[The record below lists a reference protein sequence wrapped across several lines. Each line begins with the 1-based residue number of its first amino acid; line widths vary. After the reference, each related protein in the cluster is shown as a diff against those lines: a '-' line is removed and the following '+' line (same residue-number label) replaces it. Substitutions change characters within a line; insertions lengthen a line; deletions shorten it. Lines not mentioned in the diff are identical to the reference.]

1 MNAALRM
8 RAIIM
13 VKIRLN
19 VKRAAAQLRKHACF
33 RGYFRLAFIFSKC
46 RAVMVNALAIARITP
61 MNPVLSGFRLQTT
74 RKSLLGALMPKQR
87 RKFRVEEMTHG
98 EMPAE
103 IFAENNSEN
112 ASRHAELMAELRS
125 LRAMMASGARPA
137 ATGEAAPR
145 DANVVEVAQEA
156 RKIRSQFDVIEQA
169 IKKTKGEM
177 FSPPEHGLDGG
188 QIARVMQELAAVK
201 EGTTD
206 ATDRLLKSAE
216 TIEQTSSTLI
226 AALKGG
232 HEQGLAQ
239 DIQDQV
245 TQIFEACNFH
255 DLTSQR
261 ISKVV
266 TTLKSVEDHLEQ
278 MVEIWNAIERFTN
291 YVGRLAPP
299 TGDESMLNGPKLDGD
314 EGHASQNDVD
324 AMFH

>member
-1 MNAALRM
+1 
-8 RAIIM
+8 
-13 VKIRLN
+13 
-19 VKRAAAQLRKHACF
+19 
-33 RGYFRLAFIFSKC
+33 
-46 RAVMVNALAIARITP
+46 
-61 MNPVLSGFRLQTT
+61 
-74 RKSLLGALMPKQR
+74 
-87 RKFRVEEMTHG
+87 MTHG

-125 LRAMMASGARPA
+125 LRAMMASGAKPA
-137 ATGEAAPR
+137 AAGEAPPQQ
-145 DANVVEVAQEA
+145 DTKVGEVAAQA
-156 RKIRSQFDVIEQA
+156 RQIRSQFDVIEQA

-206 ATDRLLKSAE
+206 ATDRLLKAAE

-226 AALKGG
+226 AALKGA

>member
-1 MNAALRM
+1 MPR
-8 RAIIM
+8 
-13 VKIRLN
+13 
-19 VKRAAAQLRKHACF
+19 QRKVF
-33 RGYFRLAFIFSKC
+33 RI
-46 RAVMVNALAIARITP
+46 
-61 MNPVLSGFRLQTT
+61 
-74 RKSLLGALMPKQR
+74 
-87 RKFRVEEMTHG
+87 EEMKG
-98 EMPAE
+98 DAPAS
-103 IFAENNSEN
+103 FSETDSDH
-112 ASRHAELMAELRS
+112 AARHAEMMAELRS
-125 LRAMMASGARPA
+125 LRAMMIAKSNSAGKGA
-137 ATGEAAPR
+137 AAPAH
-145 DANVVEVAQEA
+145 DTKVVAVAQEA
-156 RKIRSQFDVIEQA
+156 RKLKIEFDVIDQA

-201 EGTTD
+201 DGTTD
-206 ATDRLLKSAE
+206 ATDRLLKAAE
-216 TIEQTSSTLI
+216 TIEQTSSTLA

-266 TTLKSVEDHLEQ
+266 TTLKSVEDHLAQ

-314 EGHASQNDVD
+314 EGHASQTDVD
-324 AMFH
+324 ALFH

>member
-1 MNAALRM
+1 MKSANTAPRM

-13 VKIRLN
+13 VKIRLI
-19 VKRAAAQLRKHACF
+19 VKRAAAQRANTRAFAL
-33 RGYFRLAFIFSKC
+33 YFRLAFILSKQ
-46 RAVMVNALAIARITP
+46 RAVMVNGYCIAH
-61 MNPVLSGFRLQTT
+61 MNPVLSGDRLQTPE
-74 RKSLLGALMPKQR
+74 KFSLGALMPRQR
-87 RKFRVEEMTHG
+87 KVFRIEEMKG
-98 EMPAE
+98 DAPASFSE
-103 IFAENNSEN
+103 AESDH
-112 ASRHAELMAELRS
+112 AARHAEMMAELRS
-125 LRAMMASGARPA
+125 LRAMMIAKPSGGSGA
-137 ATGEAAPR
+137 AAPAP
-145 DANVVEVAQEA
+145 DTKVVAVAQEA
-156 RKIRSQFDVIEQA
+156 RKLKIEFDVIDQA

-201 EGTTD
+201 EGTTE
-206 ATDRLLKSAE
+206 ATDRLLKAAE

-226 AALKGG
+226 AALKGA

-324 AMFH
+324 ALFH

>member
-1 MNAALRM
+1 MNSTL
-8 RAIIM
+8 IG
-13 VKIRLN
+13 L
-19 VKRAAAQLRKHACF
+19 
-33 RGYFRLAFIFSKC
+33 
-46 RAVMVNALAIARITP
+46 
-61 MNPVLSGFRLQTT
+61 RLQE
-74 RKSLLGALMPKQR
+74 KEIQLGALMPKP
-87 RKFRVEEMTHG
+87 RKVFRIEEISHG
-98 EMPAE
+98 EMPIE
-103 IFAENNSEN
+103 FPESNSDH
-112 ASRHAELMAELRS
+112 ASRHAELMAELRA
-125 LRAMMASGARPA
+125 LRAMMATTKP
-137 ATGEAAPR
+137 GEFAVPEQK
-145 DANVVEVAQEA
+145 VVEVIKAQAAEA
-156 RKIRSQFDVIEQA
+156 RKLKIEFDVIDQA

-206 ATDRLLKSAE
+206 ATDRLLKAAE
-216 TIEQTSSTLI
+216 TIEQTSSTLA

-232 HEQGLAQ
+232 HEQGMAQ

>member
-1 MNAALRM
+1 
-8 RAIIM
+8 
-13 VKIRLN
+13 
-19 VKRAAAQLRKHACF
+19 
-33 RGYFRLAFIFSKC
+33 
-46 RAVMVNALAIARITP
+46 MVNGYCIAH
-61 MNPVLSGFRLQTT
+61 MNPVLSGNRLQT
-74 RKSLLGALMPKQR
+74 REKSPLGALMPRQR
-87 RKFRVEEMTHG
+87 KKFRVEEMTHG
-98 EMPAE
+98 DVPAE
-103 IFAENNSEN
+103 VFSESNSEQ
-112 ASRHAELMAELRS
+112 ASRHAEMMAELRS
-125 LRAMMASGARPA
+125 LRAMMIAKPNGGGGSG
-137 ATGEAAPR
+137 GESAPDTKV
-145 DANVVEVAQEA
+145 DAVAQEA

-206 ATDRLLKSAE
+206 ATDRLLKAAE

-232 HEQGLAQ
+232 HEQGMAQ

-266 TTLKSVEDHLEQ
+266 TTLKSVEDHLAQ

-291 YVGRLAPP
+291 YVGRLAPV

>member
-1 MNAALRM
+1 MPR
-8 RAIIM
+8 
-13 VKIRLN
+13 
-19 VKRAAAQLRKHACF
+19 QRK
-33 RGYFRLAFIFSKC
+33 
-46 RAVMVNALAIARITP
+46 
-61 MNPVLSGFRLQTT
+61 
-74 RKSLLGALMPKQR
+74 
-87 RKFRVEEMTHG
+87 KFRIEEMVRG
-98 EMPAE
+98 DMPAE
-103 IFAENNSEN
+103 AFSESNSEH
-112 ASRHAELMAELRS
+112 AARHAEMMAELRT
-125 LRAMMASGARPA
+125 LRAMMIAKPNGGGGGGGSGRE
-137 ATGEAAPR
+137 GAPETKV
-145 DANVVEVAQEA
+145 DAVAQEA

-206 ATDRLLKSAE
+206 ATDRLLKAAE

-232 HEQGLAQ
+232 HEQGMAQ

-266 TTLKSVEDHLEQ
+266 TTLKSVEDHLAQ

-291 YVGRLAPP
+291 YVGRLTPP
-299 TGDESMLNGPKLDGD
+299 TGDESMLNGPKLEGD

>member
-1 MNAALRM
+1 MKSAYTALRM

-13 VKIRLN
+13 VKIRLI
-19 VKRAAAQLRKHACF
+19 VKRTATQSVGPL
-33 RGYFRLAFIFSKC
+33 YFQLAFILSKQ
-46 RAVMVNALAIARITP
+46 RAIMVNGFCIAH
-61 MNPVLSGFRLQTT
+61 MNPVLSGIAYNKQNPV
-74 RKSLLGALMPKQR
+74 GALMPRQR
-87 RKFRVEEMTHG
+87 RKFRVEEMSHG

-103 IFAENNSEN
+103 IFSESNSEN
-112 ASRHAELMAELRS
+112 AARHAEMMAELRA
-125 LRAMMASGARPA
+125 LRAMMLTAKPVA
-137 ATGEAAPR
+137 AGGEAPPQP
-145 DANVVEVAQEA
+145 DTKVVEVAKEA
-156 RKIRSQFDVIEQA
+156 RKLKIELDVIDQA

-177 FSPPEHGLDGG
+177 VSLQDHGLDGG
-188 QIARVMQELAAVK
+188 QIARVTQELAAVK
-201 EGTTD
+201 EGTTE
-206 ATDRLLKSAE
+206 ATDRILKAAE
-216 TIEQTSSTLI
+216 TIEQTSSTLV
-226 AALKGG
+226 AALKGA

-266 TTLKSVEDHLEQ
+266 STLRMVEDHIAQ
-278 MVEIWNAIERFTN
+278 MVEIWSAIERFTN

-314 EGHASQNDVD
+314 EGHASQNDID